1 MKKLVALIL
10 SLCLAMSM
18 LAFASAE
25 AETKTGT
32 AQGFASEVK
41 VVLTI
46 QDGDIIDLTVDDSGE
61 SYPSAGFDRAETVDK
76 LIEAIVAADSAE
88 VDTFTGATV
97 TQTAVLEALAAALAD
112 EGAAPAGEL
121 AFTPGDYEATAYGY
135 NGNVSADRHRDH

>member
-10 SLCLAMSM
+10 ALCLAMSM

-32 AQGFASEVK
+32 AQGFAGTVT
-41 VVLTI
+41 VVVTVEN
-46 QDGDIIDLTVDDSGE
+46 GDITALTVDDSGE

-76 LIEAIVAADSAE
+76 LIEAIIAADSAD

-112 EGAAPAGEL
+112 EGAAPAAKPL
-121 AFTPGDYEATAYGY
+121 PMATTAT
-135 NGNVSADRHRDH
+135 SPRSLPSLPIR